1 MWDSLERCKDTM
13 APERVPEFLARVC
26 FTIKVKTI
34 SFCLPGMW
42 AVVDILALHVGR
54 MLPMVQTSFLPD

>member
-26 FTIKVKTI
+26 FTNMLKTI
-34 SFCLPGMW
+34 MFFLPGIW
-42 AVVDILALHVGR
+42 AVVAILALLLGR
-54 MLPMVQTSFLPD
+54 MPPMV